1 MKKALLIILI
11 ILVILTGGILLFLH
25 SFKTKSLPDYNANI
39 QLKNLQS
46 KVTIYRD
53 NEGIPHII
61 ADNEHDLYLAYG
73 YTIAQD
79 RLWQMDLIR
88 RATQGRLS
96 EIFGKDLVKTD
107 LMLRTL
113 QIPQKSDK
121 IYKTLK
127 PEMKIA
133 LDAFADGINQY
144 IEQNQNKLPIEFK
157 ILGYKPD
164 KWLPQN
170 SLNIVGYI
178 AWDLV
183 MAWGNEITLYKIQN
197 TVDSSLF
204 AQFIPNFS
212 TDSTIYDVASQSNLD
227 LTSDLSTV
235 GQVIENLGVI
245 PFMASNNWAV
255 SGKKTK
261 SGKPILCNDMH
272 LGYNIPGIWYQVN
285 MIVKN
290 KMDVTGV
297 AIPGEPFVV
306 AGHNDSIA
314 WGMTNVMLD
323 GTDFY
328 IETLNKDSTKYL
340 LDGKWKDLKIVNE
353 KIATKE
359 GDTVVLPIR
368 YTHRGPIIS
377 EFKGVNKAISM
388 HWIGYENSNEAYG
401 VYLLN
406 KAHNW
411 QDFRNACKQFGA
423 VSQNIIYAD
432 VKGNIG
438 LQLTGLIAKR
448 KIPGYYL
455 LPGDTSYYDW
465 TGFVPFDSLP
475 YVFNPKNGI
484 VVSANNKS
492 SNNVDYYISQ
502 YYFQDYRYN
511 RIHELLEACDTIDNN
526 YMAEVQSDQVSKM
539 VQKFLPTM
547 LTEFKKLDFKDA
559 KSKKIID
566 YLSNWDDNMSANSV
580 AAMFFEQ
587 FDLLFIKNSVADELG
602 DKLFNEMLSS
612 KILSNNILTNLWT
625 NSNNP
630 LFDNVKTKDKVEN
643 FDDIVKL
650 TFNQTIDT
658 LTALLGD
665 NPDNW
670 QYGRLH
676 NLTLSHPLS
685 KVKILDKVFKLNR
698 GPFAVGGS
706 NHTVSPYS
714 YVYTNPYY
722 VSAGA
727 SERHIFDLS
736 NWDNSWTVIPTGE
749 SGQAASPFYCNQS
762 ELYINN
768 GYHPDL
774 FSIENI
780 KKNAKFTCTL
790 TPEK

>member
-1 MKKALLIILI
+1 MKKALLIILS
-11 ILVILTGGILLFLH
+11 ILVIIVAGALIFLQN
-25 SFKTKSLPDYNANI
+25 FKTKSLPDYNKNV
-39 QLKNLQS
+39 QLNSLQS
-46 KVTIYRD
+46 DVTIYRD
-53 NEGIPHII
+53 KEGIPHII
-61 ADNEHDLYLAYG
+61 AENEHDLYLAYG
-73 YTIAQD
+73 YTLAQD

-107 LMLRTL
+107 LMLRSL
-113 QIPQKSDK
+113 QISQKSDRV
-121 IYKTLK
+121 YQSATPELK
-127 PEMKIA
+127 NA
-133 LDAFADGINQY
+133 LEAFADGINQY
-144 IEQNQNKLPIEFK
+144 IKQNSNKLPIEFK

-164 KWLPQN
+164 EWTPQN

-197 TVDSSLF
+197 KIDSSLF

-212 TDSTIYDVASQSNLD
+212 TDSTIYDVHAGSVLD
-227 LTSDLSTV
+227 LKSDLTTV
-235 GQVIENLGVI
+235 GEVIDNLGVT

-261 SGKPILCNDMH
+261 SGMPILCNDMH

-285 MIVKN
+285 LVVKD
-290 KMDVTGV
+290 KMNVTGV

-328 IETLNKDSTKYL
+328 VETLNEDSTKYL
-340 LDGKWKDLKIVNE
+340 LDGEWKNLNIVNE

-359 GDTVVLPIR
+359 GDTVILPLR

-377 EFKGVNKAISM
+377 EFKNVNKAVSM

-411 QDFRNACKQFGA
+411 KDFRKACSKFGA

-432 VKGNIG
+432 VQGNIG
-438 LQLTGLIAKR
+438 LQLTGLVAKR

-475 YVFNPKNGI
+475 YVFNPDNGVI
-484 VVSANNKS
+484 VSANNKS
-492 SNNVDYYISQ
+492 SNNVDYYITQ

-511 RIHELLEACDTIDNN
+511 RIHELLTACDTIDRE
-526 YMAEVQSDQVSKM
+526 YMAIVQSDQVSKM
-539 VQKFLPTM
+539 AQKFLPAM
-547 LTEFKKLDFKDA
+547 IKELKKLN
-559 KSKKIID
+559 SKNPNYSKIID
-566 YLSNWDDNMSANSV
+566 YLSSWDGNMSPNSV
-580 AAMFFEQ
+580 SALFFEQ
-587 FDLLFIKNSVADELG
+587 FNLLFIKNSITDELG
-602 DKLFNEMLSS
+602 NDLFNDVFET

-625 NSNNP
+625 NPENP
-630 LFDNVKTKDKVEN
+630 LFDNVNTNDKTEN
-643 FDDIVKL
+643 IDDIVKL
-650 TFNQTIDT
+650 TFEQTIDT
-658 LTALLGD
+658 LSAKLGD
-665 NPDNW
+665 NADNW
-670 QYGRLH
+670 QYGKLH

-698 GPFAVGGS
+698 GPYAVGGS

-714 YVYTNPYY
+714 YVYTNPYE
-722 VSAGA
+722 VVAGA

-736 NWDNSWTVIPTGE
+736 NWDNSVTVIPTGE
-749 SGQAASPFYCNQS
+749 SGQPASPFYCNQS
-762 ELYINN
+762 DLYIDN

-780 KKNAKFTCTL
+780 KKNAEFTCIL
-790 TPEK
+790 SPKK